1 MAKVHFKLCQW
12 LNCALVGPQGPMA
25 VFLVRKGRPKQVG
38 RFMLHGRFAREA
50 LGFNV
55 VLVFQACNV
64 VHVSRRLT
72 ANPIS
77 MLCFSMACTAPTA
90 HQASP
95 VDRGRP
101 RQTKAQDFS
110 HGCTDG
116 PTLSTLVARP
126 GAPSSF
132 LLLVAMPA
140 PSSALIDGFKRP
152 SVVRHFG
159 PTYVI
164 AVGSTDQAA
173 PLLQRSV
180 RCLPLHLVVG

>member
-1 MAKVHFKLCQW
+1 MAKVHFKH
-12 LNCALVGPQGPMA
+12 CALVGPQGPMA

-140 PSSALIDGFKRP
+140 PSSALIDRQL
-152 SVVRHFG
+152 
-159 PTYVI
+159 YV
-164 AVGSTDQAA
+164 TLDQPMSLRSA
-173 PLLQRSV
+173 PQTKQRLCYRGLSDASRFTWSWV
-180 RCLPLHLVVG
+180 DPVKMP